1 MSVYTVVVART
12 YFKRNLDNKHLTGA
26 MSVMSSTVAAGTAIV
41 YGACALFNLFGGFK
55 YSFLTGG
62 VAAGTVAVI
71 WLFMCDKLT
80 VKDGLKMSAES
91 GSAEYGKF

>member
-1 MSVYTVVVART
+1 MVVART
-12 YFKRNLDNKHLTGA
+12 YFKRYLGNKHLTGA
-26 MSVMSSTVAAGTAIV
+26 MIVMSST
-41 YGACALFNLFGGFK
+41 
-55 YSFLTGG
+55 